1 MPAAVDMDDTM
12 DVDDVAGPSSA
23 GEAAA
28 GTSASNSERSAHTR
42 LLHRVRFVD
51 WNPSAVTAIAVTPI
65 TWNPTSA
72 YPYASSSR
80 GVLAIARQ
88 NGNIEIY
95 TWLADEAHKP
105 AKNHAKANNAAAK
118 KADSGRWVLE
128 KVGLIS
134 KMKEHEKTDSYCGD
148 GRPSLFHTLPA

>member
-1 MPAAVDMDDTM
+1 MSLHDDGIDDDGLTM
-12 DVDDVAGPSSA
+12 DVDAGPSSA
-23 GEAAA
+23 PAGETA
-28 GTSASNSERSAHTR
+28 GSASASNSERSARTR

-65 TWNPTSA
+65 TWNPTSSA

-95 TWLADEAHKP
+95 TWLADQSQKP
-105 AKNHAKANNAAAK
+105 ARTHAKANAAK
-118 KADSGRWVLE
+118 KPESGRWVLE
-128 KVGLIS
+128 KVKYYIAS
-134 KMKEHEKTDSYCGD
+134 KRKSRM
-148 GRPSLFHTLPA
+148 